1 LVDTADLDIL
11 RKSAD
16 RIAKALKDVQE
27 KQQKERHRLAL
38 QTAGGWL
45 CGAFM
50 RWDEKMEACQEE
62 KELTSVVPVRVCVQR
77 TRTTI
82 TTWW

>member
-1 LVDTADLDIL
+1 MTADLDIL

-38 QTAGGWL
+38 QTAGVWVY
-45 CGAFM
+45 GASM
-50 RWDEKMEACQEE
+50 
-62 KELTSVVPVRVCVQR
+62 
-77 TRTTI
+77 
-82 TTWW
+82 WWE